1 MDAPTMYTCSF
12 NILSVLYR
20 QSISVHSEYIIN
32 QSIMKAGL
40 GWCRYRN
47 RKLKAELA
55 VCLLLLLLR
64 ERRHIGKERCGAVLE
79 KRTLHLRHERAYW
92 LHTGMAW
99 GSKLKVV
106 HWKRWPVPMR
116 ISWYSR
122 LIQHQQ
128 YVDDLLRGH
137 QLKHRAN
144 INPISMIYSILHH
157 GCTNHVYMLF

>member
-20 QSISVHSEYIIN
+20 RNMSVHSEYIIN

-55 VCLLLLLLR
+55 VCLLLLLLLLR
-64 ERRHIGKERCGAVLE
+64 ERRHIGTERCGAVLE

-99 GSKLKVV
+99 GSKLKVCA
-106 HWKRWPVPMR
+106 
-116 ISWYSR
+116 
-122 LIQHQQ
+122 
-128 YVDDLLRGH
+128 
-137 QLKHRAN
+137 LKALACADEDILVLKADTTSTICRRFTERSSTQA
-144 INPISMIYSILHH
+144 STSIIHSVIHH